1 MLPAWSSGKP
11 QRFRE
16 ADVRVGGKRRDS
28 CMIEAAVII
37 LAIIAIVNGFMV
49 RHLVGRIVGLE
60 DNKVSNFRFSCQE
73 SEVKD
78 LKEKLYAMERHVGVS
93 LTYNPLPEK
102 YSYVKTY

>member
-1 MLPAWSSGKP
+1 
-11 QRFRE
+11 
-16 ADVRVGGKRRDS
+16 
-28 CMIEAAVII
+28 MIEAAVII

-102 YSYVKTY
+102 YSYVKTYRQENIF